1 MVRLAEL
8 HIGSAIGYENTCL
21 EIIFHFCNVV
31 KEL

>member
-21 EIIFHFCNVV
+21 EIIFHFYVM
-31 KEL
+31 L